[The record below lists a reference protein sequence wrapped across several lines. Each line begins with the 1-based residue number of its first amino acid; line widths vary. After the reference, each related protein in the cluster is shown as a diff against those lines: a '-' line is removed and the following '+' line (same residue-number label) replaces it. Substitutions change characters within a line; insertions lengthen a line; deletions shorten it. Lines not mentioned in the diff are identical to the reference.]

1 MEIWAHRGRSEIN
14 ELGNSLKNFIASY
27 RLGISGIETDVCFTA
42 DWKAI
47 IYHPGSTKLKQYK
60 TKLDLTSLTW
70 PVINNSIF
78 NVMDLDS
85 FLDLATTLDDLQFC
99 IDIKQDSLYL
109 VETVVKAVTDRG
121 LQNRV
126 YLTAF
131 QCQIPGF
138 GLESNAGLLLNAKEI
153 NPTIKTHMIAVW
165 PSNIVKLV
173 KKYKLDAI
181 SFGWLPDSFI
191 SKRLFKLLVFDE
203 FKLRD
208 QIMEV
213 QKMGIKVWAG
223 IFNKEDD
230 LVYFIKSGVDGIF
243 TDRPLELKRLLQYY
257 G

>member
-1 MEIWAHRGRSEIN
+1 MEIWAHQGRSEID
-14 ELGNSLKNFIASY
+14 ELGNSFKNFIASY

-47 IYHPGSTKLKQYK
+47 IYHPGSTKP
-60 TKLDLTSLTW
+60 DLTHLTW
-70 PVINNSIF
+70 PVISNSIF
-78 NVMDLDS
+78 NVMDLYS
-85 FLDLATTLDDLQFC
+85 FLDLATTLNDLRFC

-109 VETVVKAVTDRG
+109 VEIVVKAVTDRR

-138 GLESNAGLLLNAKEI
+138 GLESNAGLLLHAKEI

-165 PSNIVKLV
+165 PSNIIKLV
-173 KKYKLDAI
+173 KKYRLDAI

-203 FKLRD
+203 YKLRD

-213 QKMGIKVWAG
+213 QKMGVKVWAG

-243 TDRPLELKRLLQYY
+243 TDRPLELKRLLQCYE
-257 G
+257 

>member
-14 ELGNSLKNFIASY
+14 ELGNSFKNFISSY
-27 RLGISGIETDVCFTA
+27 RLGISGIETDVCLTL
-42 DWKAI
+42 DQIPI
-47 IYHPGSTKLKQYK
+47 IYHPGSTKP
-60 TKLDLTSLTW
+60 DLTHLTW
-70 PVINNSIF
+70 PVIENSIF
-78 NVMDLDS
+78 NIMSLDS

-109 VETVVKAVTDRG
+109 VETVIKAVTDRR

-131 QCQIPGF
+131 QCQITGF
-138 GLESNAGLLLNAKEI
+138 GLESNAGLLLHAKEI
-153 NPTIKTHMIAVW
+153 DPTIRIHMIAVW

-173 KKYKLDAI
+173 KKYRLDAI

-191 SKRLFKLLVFDE
+191 SKQLFKLLVFDE
-203 FKLRD
+203 YKLRE

-213 QKMGIKVWAG
+213 QKMGVKVWAG
-223 IFNKEDD
+223 IFNHEND

-243 TDRPLELKRLLQYY
+243 TDNPKELKRLLQYY